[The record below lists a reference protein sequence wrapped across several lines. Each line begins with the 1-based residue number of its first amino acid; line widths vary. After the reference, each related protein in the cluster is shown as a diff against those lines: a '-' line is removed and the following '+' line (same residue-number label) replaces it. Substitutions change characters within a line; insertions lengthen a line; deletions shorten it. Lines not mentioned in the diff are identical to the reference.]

1 MFKNLGLNPFKK
13 LANDTIIYGMSSIV
27 GRFLNWWLMPLY
39 VVLFAPDVYGIITN
53 LYSYVAFFMV
63 FLTYGMETGFFR
75 FAAKSPHPDKVYST
89 SIISLFTTSAL
100 FVGIILVFK
109 EKIATLINY
118 QNHPEY
124 ILWLA
129 IILAID
135 ALTAIPFAQLR
146 LKNRPL
152 KFAFIKLINIA
163 ANISFNL
170 FFLLVCPKFADNPN
184 SIIHLIY
191 SPNIG
196 VGYVFISNLLAS
208 LITLLLLL
216 PEIFKISFKFD
227 KELLKK
233 MLVYSFPIL
242 IVGLAGIINQNID
255 KILIPFLIP
264 ENLHPMKQLG
274 IYGAGVKIAVLMNM
288 FIQAFRYAFE
298 PFFFSH
304 SEGKDDKNMH
314 ANIMKYFVIFGLF
327 IFLGMVFYIDILRL
341 LNWKPEYYEG
351 FSIVPAI
358 LLANLFF
365 GIYFALSMW
374 YKLTDM
380 TRFGAYIA
388 VGGAIVTVTLN
399 FILIPVFG
407 YKGSAFAVLVCFF
420 GMMLVSYFLGQKY
433 YPIPYNLKRIGA
445 YFLVAAILFTFSF
458 YTKNLTPSIKYS
470 VNTFFIL
477 IFLSVVFLLEK
488 REVTELLKRNKN

>member
-1 MFKNLGLNPFKK
+1 MNPFKK
-13 LANDTIIYGMSSIV
+13 LANDTVIYGMSSIV

-75 FAAKSPHPDKVYST
+75 FAAKSSNPDKVYST
-89 SIISLFTTSAL
+89 SLISLFTTSSV
-100 FVGIILVFK
+100 FVLIILFFK
-109 EKIATLINY
+109 ENIAGLINY

-129 IILAID
+129 IILGID

-152 KFAFIKLINIA
+152 KFAFIKLVNIA

-170 FFLLVCPKFADNPN
+170 FFLLVCPKFADNPD
-184 SIIHLIY
+184 SVIHLIY

-216 PEIFKISFKFD
+216 PEIFKISFEFD
-227 KELLKK
+227 KKLLKR
-233 MLVYSFPIL
+233 MLAYSFPIL
-242 IVGLAGIINQNID
+242 IVGLAGILNLNID

-264 ENLHPMKQLG
+264 ENLHPMEQLG
-274 IYGAGVKIAVLMNM
+274 IYGAAVKIAVLMNM

-304 SEGKDDKNMH
+304 SKGKDDKNMH
-314 ANIMKYFVIFGLF
+314 ANIMKYFVIFGLL
-327 IFLGMVFYIDILRL
+327 IFLGMMFYIDILHL
-341 LNWKPEYYEG
+341 LNWEPEYYEG
-351 FSIVPAI
+351 FSVVPVI

-374 YKLTDM
+374 YKLTDK

-388 VGGAIVTVTLN
+388 VGGAIITITLN

-407 YKGSAFAVLVCFF
+407 YKGSAFSLLFSFF
-420 GMMLVSYFLGQKY
+420 GMMIVSYFMGQKH
-433 YPIPYNLKRIGA
+433 YPIPYNLKRIGL
-445 YFLVAAILFTFSF
+445 YFLIAATLFALSF
-458 YTKNLTPSIKYS
+458 YTKTLIPAIKYP
-470 VNTFFIL
+470 VHTIFIL
-477 IFLSVVFLLEK
+477 TFLGSVFLLEK
-488 REVTELLKRNKN
+488 RELRSLVKQNKN